1 MLHITMK
8 PTETEILKVCRKK
21 SFVLMR
27 CGFGGEISNSIESYG
42 VKLYLHYIGNDIL
55 SLRLQNSVDTK
66 AEDKSEE
73 DSKIQKV
80 SVASQG
86 WLCDLE
92 L

>member
-1 MLHITMK
+1 MGARS
-8 PTETEILKVCRKK
+8 P
-21 SFVLMR
+21 
-27 CGFGGEISNSIESYG
+27 NSIESYG

-55 SLRLQNSVDTK
+55 SPRLQNSDDTK
-66 AEDKSEE
+66 AEDQSEE